1 MTRHQAGLMVDTGV
15 IRGTEL
21 DQVSAEGATYE
32 EAKAQMLSRVPE
44 EFSLI
49 AIHTDRDS

>member
-1 MTRHQAGLMVDTGV
+1 MIVTGV
-15 IRGTEL
+15 VRGDEL

-32 EAKAQMLSRVPE
+32 EAKGLMLSRVPE
-44 EFSLI
+44 GQRLI

>member
-1 MTRHQAGLMVDTGV
+1 MVVTGI

-32 EAKAQMLSRVPE
+32 DAKVQMLSRVPE
-44 EFSLI
+44 GFSLI